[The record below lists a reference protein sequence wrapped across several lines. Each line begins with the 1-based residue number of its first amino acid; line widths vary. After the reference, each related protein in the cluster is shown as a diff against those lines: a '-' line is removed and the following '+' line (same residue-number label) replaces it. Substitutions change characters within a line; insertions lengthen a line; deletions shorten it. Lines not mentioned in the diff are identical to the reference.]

1 MKNFIEAVDRLPDSS
16 CGWQFESE
24 STRICEVDLSPVFAV
39 YRIET
44 IRDLLFAACK
54 RYAGRS
60 ALKIKK
66 EGSYQPLTYTELR
79 DSTEELGTAIAKLG
93 LQKGDRVGIIGG
105 NCPEWAVSYL
115 AVVCSGFVAVPIDR
129 DLKEREICRILG
141 ISGVKMLVVGPE
153 YLSLLPEELSEL
165 PDLQFLV
172 TMGDQAGGPGLTFPE
187 ALEKGRAAIVG
198 GDRSFAET
206 TVAPDDLAVLIFT
219 SGTTGTSKGVMLTHR
234 NIASNVVG
242 TSCHVG
248 INQDD
253 VLLSVLP
260 LHHTYEATA
269 GFLTALYQG
278 ATICYAESLRRVAE
292 NLRETKASVM
302 LGVPAL
308 FEAMYRRIRAG
319 IEEKGS
325 GKFAL
330 AKGVA
335 SLSELVL
342 RRNVRRTIFR
352 SLHERFGGALRL
364 MISGGAAINPAVSRG
379 YRELGIDFIQGYGLT
394 EYSPIVSVNRVDSFK
409 DGSVGH
415 PLPGSEIRIVA
426 DEIVVRGPCVMKGYF
441 KNDAATSEVIKDG
454 WLYTGDLGKVDK
466 AGFLHITG
474 RKKSV
479 IVTPNG
485 KNVYPEE
492 LEALLSESPFVLEC
506 LVWGGPEKDPS
517 LTEVQ
522 ALVVPD
528 TREFDQS
535 FEPNQYDEAKITDVI
550 SEEVRKLNKELA
562 NYKRI
567 KKFVLRHEEFEKTTT
582 RKIKRYLY
590 TQKPTPIKKKRWH

>member
-1 MKNFIEAVDRLPDSS
+1 M
-16 CGWQFESE
+16 
-24 STRICEVDLSPVFAV
+24 DLSPVFAV
-39 YRIET
+39 YPIET
-44 IRDLLFAACK
+44 IRDLLFAVCK
-54 RYAGRS
+54 RYAGLS
-60 ALKIKK
+60 ALKVKK
-66 EGSYQPLTYTELR
+66 EGSYQPLMYTELR
-79 DSTEELGTAIAKLG
+79 DSTEELGTALAEMG
-93 LQKGDRVGIIGG
+93 LRKGDRVGILGR

-115 AVVCSGFVAVPIDR
+115 AVACSGFVAVPIDR
-129 DLKEREICRILG
+129 DLKEREIRHILG
-141 ISGVKMLVVGPE
+141 VAGVKILVAGPE
-153 YLSLLPEELSEL
+153 YISFLAEDLSEL
-165 PDLQFLV
+165 PDLQVFV
-172 TMGDQAGGPGLTFPE
+172 TMGEKAEGTGISFPE
-187 ALEKGRAAIVG
+187 ALEKGRAAMVG
-198 GDRSFAET
+198 GNRSFAES

-242 TSCHVG
+242 TSCHVA

-308 FEAMYRRIRAG
+308 FEAMYRRIRTG

-342 RRNVRRTIFR
+342 RRNVRRTVFHT
-352 SLHERFGGALRL
+352 LHERFGGALRL
-364 MISGGAAINPAVSRG
+364 MISGGAAINPAVSKG

-394 EYSPIVSVNRVDSFK
+394 EYSPILSVNRVDNFK

-415 PLPGSEIRIVA
+415 PLPGAEIRIVK

-441 KNDAATSEVIKDG
+441 RNDAATSDAIKDG
-454 WLYTGDLGKVDK
+454 WLYTGDLGYVDK
-466 AGFLHITG
+466 AGFLYITG

-485 KNVYPEE
+485 KNVHPEE
-492 LEALLSESPFVLEC
+492 LEALLIESPFVLEC
-506 LVWGGPEKDPS
+506 LVWGGPEEDPS

-528 TREFDQS
+528 TQEFDQS
-535 FEPNQYDEAKITDVI
+535 FGPDQYDEAKITEVI
-550 SEEVRKLNKELA
+550 SEEVRKLNKEVA

-590 TQKPTPIKKKRWH
+590 TQKPTPIKKRRWH

>member
-1 MKNFIEAVDRLPDSS
+1 
-16 CGWQFESE
+16 
-24 STRICEVDLSPVFAV
+24 VDLSPVFAV
-39 YRIET
+39 YPIET
-44 IRDLLFAACK
+44 IRDLLFAVCK

-60 ALKIKK
+60 ALKVKK
-66 EGSYQPLTYTELR
+66 EGVYQSLTYTELR
-79 DSTEELGTAIAKLG
+79 ESAEELGTAVAAMG
-93 LQKGDRVGIIGG
+93 LRKGDRVGIIGD

-115 AVVCSGFVAVPIDR
+115 AVVSLGLVAVPIDR
-129 DLKEREICRILG
+129 DLKQREIHHILG
-141 ISGVKMLVVGPE
+141 VAGVRMLIGGPRH
-153 YLSLLPEELSEL
+153 LALLQEDLGEVKG
-165 PDLQFLV
+165 LQFIV
-172 TMGDQAGGPGLTFPE
+172 TMGDQPVGSGLTFPE
-187 ALEKGRAAIVG
+187 ALEKGRAAMVG
-198 GDRSFAET
+198 GDRSFAEA

-219 SGTTGTSKGVMLTHR
+219 SGTTGASKGVMLTHR

-242 TSCHVG
+242 TSCHVA
-248 INQDD
+248 INHDD

-278 ATICYAESLRRVAE
+278 ATICYAESLRRVAD

-308 FEAMYRRIRAG
+308 FEAMYRRIHAG
-319 IEEKGS
+319 IEEKGA

-335 SLSELVL
+335 SISELVL
-342 RRNVRRTIFR
+342 RRNVRRTVFR
-352 SLHERFGGALRL
+352 KLHERFGGALRL

-415 PLPGSEIRIVA
+415 PLPGAEIRIVE

-441 KNDAATSEVIKDG
+441 KNDAATSDAIRDG
-454 WLYTGDLGKVDK
+454 WLFTGDLGNVDK

-479 IVTPNG
+479 VVTPNG

-506 LVWGGPEKDPS
+506 LVWGGPENDPS

-522 ALVVPD
+522 ALIVPN
-528 TREFDQS
+528 TQEFDQS
-535 FEPNQYDEAKITDVI
+535 FGPDQYDEAKITDVI
-550 SEEVRKLNKELA
+550 SAEVRKANKELA

-567 KKFVLRHEEFEKTTT
+567 KKFVIRHEEFEKTTT

>member
-1 MKNFIEAVDRLPDSS
+1 
-16 CGWQFESE
+16 
-24 STRICEVDLSPVFAV
+24 
-39 YRIET
+39 
-44 IRDLLFAACK
+44 
-54 RYAGRS
+54 
-60 ALKIKK
+60 
-66 EGSYQPLTYTELR
+66 
-79 DSTEELGTAIAKLG
+79 
-93 LQKGDRVGIIGG
+93 
-105 NCPEWAVSYL
+105 
-115 AVVCSGFVAVPIDR
+115 
-129 DLKEREICRILG
+129 
-141 ISGVKMLVVGPE
+141 
-153 YLSLLPEELSEL
+153 
-165 PDLQFLV
+165 
-172 TMGDQAGGPGLTFPE
+172 
-187 ALEKGRAAIVG
+187 
-198 GDRSFAET
+198 
-206 TVAPDDLAVLIFT
+206 
-219 SGTTGTSKGVMLTHR
+219 MLTHR

-242 TSCHVG
+242 TSCHVA
-248 INQDD
+248 INHDD

-278 ATICYAESLRRVAE
+278 ATICYAESLRRVAD

-308 FEAMYRRIRAG
+308 FETMYRRIQAG
-319 IEEKGS
+319 IEEKGA

-335 SLSELVL
+335 SISELVL
-342 RRNVRRTIFR
+342 RRNVRRTVFR
-352 SLHERFGGALRL
+352 KLHERFGGALRL

-415 PLPGSEIRIVA
+415 PLPGAEIRIVD

-441 KNDAATSEVIKDG
+441 KNDAATSDSIKDG
-454 WLYTGDLGKVDK
+454 WLFTGDLGNVDK

-522 ALVVPD
+522 ALIVPD
-528 TREFDQS
+528 TQEFDQA
-535 FEPNQYDEAKITDVI
+535 FGPDQYDEAKIMDVI
-550 SEEVRKLNKELA
+550 SEEVRKSNKELA

-567 KKFVLRHEEFEKTTT
+567 KKFVIRHEEFEKTTT

>member
-1 MKNFIEAVDRLPDSS
+1 M
-16 CGWQFESE
+16 
-24 STRICEVDLSPVFAV
+24 SPVFAV
-39 YRIET
+39 YPIET
-44 IRDLLFAACK
+44 IRDLLFAVCK
-54 RYAGRS
+54 RYAGRN
-60 ALKIKK
+60 ALKVKK
-66 EGSYQPLTYTELR
+66 EGVYQPLTYTELR
-79 DSTEELGTAIAKLG
+79 ESAEELGTAIAAMG
-93 LQKGDRVGIIGG
+93 LRKGDRVGIIGD

-115 AVVCSGFVAVPIDR
+115 AVVSLGLVAVPIDR
-129 DLKEREICRILG
+129 DLKRREIRHILG
-141 ISGVKMLVVGPE
+141 VAGVRMLITGPKH
-153 YLSLLPEELSEL
+153 LALLQDDLGEVKG
-165 PDLQFLV
+165 LQFIV
-172 TMGDQAGGPGLTFPE
+172 TMGDQPGGPGLTFPE
-187 ALEKGRAAIVG
+187 ALEKGRAAVVG
-198 GDRSFAET
+198 GDRSFGEA

-219 SGTTGTSKGVMLTHR
+219 SGTTGASKGVMLTHR

-242 TSCHVG
+242 TSCHVA
-248 INQDD
+248 ISHDD

-278 ATICYAESLRRVAE
+278 ATICYAESLRRVAD

-308 FEAMYRRIRAG
+308 FEAMYRRIQAG
-319 IEEKGS
+319 IEEKGA

-342 RRNVRRTIFR
+342 RRNVRRTVFR
-352 SLHERFGGALRL
+352 KLHERFGGALRL

-415 PLPGSEIRIVA
+415 PLPGAEIRIVE

-441 KNDAATSEVIKDG
+441 KDDAATADAIRDG
-454 WLYTGDLGKVDK
+454 WLFTGDLGHVDK

-506 LVWGGPEKDPS
+506 LVWGGPENDPS

-522 ALVVPD
+522 ALIVPD
-528 TREFDQS
+528 TQEFDQS
-535 FEPNQYDEAKITDVI
+535 FGPDQYDEAKITDVI
-550 SEEVRKLNKELA
+550 SAEVRKANKELA

-567 KKFVLRHEEFEKTTT
+567 KKFVIRHEEFEKTTT